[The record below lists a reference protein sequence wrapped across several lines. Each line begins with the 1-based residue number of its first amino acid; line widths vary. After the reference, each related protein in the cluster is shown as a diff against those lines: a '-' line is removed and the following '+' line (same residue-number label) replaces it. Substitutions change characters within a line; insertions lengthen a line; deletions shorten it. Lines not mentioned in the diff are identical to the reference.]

1 VPGIV
6 GWLEPDGG
14 RGAFSG
20 MTFGLATQLRI
31 RVKGASGRTL
41 VAGWWRKVPE
51 RAGEEES
58 VKERLRR

>member
-6 GWLEPDGG
+6 GWLKPDGG

-31 RVKGASGRTL
+31 SVRAPVAELSWLDGGARSSNEQVKKNR
-41 VAGWWRKVPE
+41 
-51 RAGEEES
+51 
-58 VKERLRR
+58 